1 MGRRWVFNRFENRIS
16 ARILSHL
23 VVVLVVGLLSS
34 RGLRISS
41 EAAAAAGRGGK
52 RGFCAKFYSATCR
65 QRSFVVSL
73 LLASLAKPTPAIKQN
88 ALKLELYT
96 LYIGCLPREEEIL

>member
-41 EAAAAAGRGGK
+41 EAAAAGRGGK

-96 LYIGCLPREEEIL
+96 LYICCLPREEEIL